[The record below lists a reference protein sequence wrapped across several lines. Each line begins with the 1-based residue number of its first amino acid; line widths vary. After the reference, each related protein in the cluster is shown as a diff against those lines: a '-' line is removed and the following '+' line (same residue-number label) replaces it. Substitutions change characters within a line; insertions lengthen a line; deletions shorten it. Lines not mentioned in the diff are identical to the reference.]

1 MRPRRGVLVGAG
13 GEPSGALIC
22 NANGSSPRERG
33 KRDKPVVLLCN
44 PNGSSPRERG
54 KRDGS
59 RCNAVQLQRVI
70 PTPPARLPAGT
81 VDMLHALRVGCQPE
95 TLKHSPLS
103 PCSREGEGRKK
114 W

>member
-1 MRPRRGVLVGAG
+1 MSPPGDARVGAG

-33 KRDKPVVLLCN
+33 KRDGPCC
-44 PNGSSPRERG
+44 G
-54 KRDGS
+54 
-59 RCNAVQLQRVI
+59 AVQPQRVI

-81 VDMLHALRVGCQPE
+81 VDMLHTLRVGCQPE

-103 PCSREGEGRKK
+103 PRCGEGEGWKK